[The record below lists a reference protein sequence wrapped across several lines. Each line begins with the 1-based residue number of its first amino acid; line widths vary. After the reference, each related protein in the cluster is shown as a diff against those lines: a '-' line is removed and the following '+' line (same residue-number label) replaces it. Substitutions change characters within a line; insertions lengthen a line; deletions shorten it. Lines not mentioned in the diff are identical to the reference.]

1 MKHRAT
7 SHLSMPCSSNTSRRR
22 KSRGCGFI
30 SKPWATCSLRPG
42 RKSLSTIR
50 CEICCRSCRSP
61 ENPWRRNEQARL
73 SLARVDRPR
82 RRLFARV
89 ARMFLRRS
97 PDRTSNHYAIRQTGR
112 RTNHDPGLHFNL
124 PIIQEVNR
132 IDKRFLEWDGAPVAI
147 PTRDKTYIHVD
158 TFARWRINDAKTYFV
173 RLRDERSAQSRL
185 EDILGSETRNAVAK
199 HDLIEIVR
207 IDKNRKPLRDENLK
221 NVPTGLGTIGVLP
234 PIEYGRLKIEDEIK
248 TKAAG
253 KLSEFGIDLLDLRL
267 KRVNYNPDVLDRIY
281 QRMISE
287 RRQIAQRFRSE
298 GEGEAARIA
307 GQKERD
313 LNEIQSTA
321 YRQVQ
326 QIRGEADGKAT
337 EIYAHAYTQNPQ
349 AAEFYNFLKSM
360 DTYRKVLTKDST
372 LVFSTDSD
380 LFGLLKR
387 ASAKPQTLPP
397 AH

>member
-1 MKHRAT
+1 MNK
-7 SHLSMPCSSNTSRRR
+7 
-22 KSRGCGFI
+22 RGC
-30 SKPWATCSLRPG
+30 
-42 RKSLSTIR
+42 
-50 CEICCRSCRSP
+50 
-61 ENPWRRNEQARL
+61 L
-73 SLARVDRPR
+73 SLVAIVLVLIVLRIF
-82 RRLFARV
+82 LGCFFAV
-89 ARMFLRRS
+89 
-97 PDRTSNHYAIRQTGR
+97 YQTEQVIITQFGKPVGDPI
-112 RTNHDPGLHFNL
+112 TDPGLHFKL
-124 PIIQEVNR
+124 PIIQDVNR

-158 TFARWRINDAKTYFV
+158 TFARWRINDPKTYFV
-173 RLRDERSAQSRL
+173 RLHDERSAQSRL
-185 EDILGSETRNAVAK
+185 EDILGSETRNAIAK

-207 IDKNRKPLRDENLK
+207 TDKDRKPLRDENLK
-221 NVPTGLGTIGVLP
+221 NASAGLGTIGVLP
-234 PIEYGRLKIEDEIK
+234 AIEYGRLKIEDEIK
-248 TKAAG
+248 AKAAV
-253 KLSEFGIDLLDLRL
+253 KLAEFGIELLDLRL

-281 QRMISE
+281 QRMMSE

-337 EIYAHAYTQNPQ
+337 EIYAQAYTQHPQ

-360 DTYRKVLTKDST
+360 ETYRKVLTKDTT
-372 LVFSTDSD
+372 LVLSTDSD

-387 ASAKPQTLPP
+387 ANAKPQTLPP
-397 AH
+397 AR